1 MKISYF
7 CHGKN
12 HNFWDSLKQIF
23 YIGFYEWDEA
33 DYGFTITLFCHE
45 FNWLIYKNKESYFE
59 YQQVEY
65 DRNAR
70 YQKWEHDNTK
80 IAQG

>member
-45 FNWLIYKNKESYFE
+45 FNLLIYKNK
-59 YQQVEY
+59 
-65 DRNAR
+65 
-70 YQKWEHDNTK
+70 
-80 IAQG
+80 